1 MNIRNDLRLADYKIH
16 VWEHN
21 VASFGEKVIHHEAF
35 WPAVVVVIMLLGLI
49 MLSHF
54 VGTAPPRIYE
64 GPSGPLG
71 PLGPMY

>member
-21 VASFGEKVIHHEAF
+21 AASFGERIIHHEAF
-35 WPAVVVVIMLLGLI
+35 WPIAVVAIMLLGLI
-49 MLSHF
+49 LLNHF
-54 VGTAPPRIYE
+54 VGNAPPRMYD
-64 GPSGPLG
+64 GPGPLG